1 MAYSQAQDP
10 KGKFMARI
18 AFNFAVFLTLA
29 TLMTAVS
36 ADQSEDV
43 GNKPNEVVD
52 DEGTGKKSNKVVD
65 DKGTGKKRSPAPV
78 EVTGQTECGDPETG
92 ELIPCEGT
100 GEDGDLQAGVK
111 WPKPR
116 FTVNNN
122 GTVTDNLTGL
132 IWMQNANCFNR
143 QRWSTALEA
152 ANNLA
157 DGQCG
162 LKDGSKPG
170 DWRLPN
176 INELQSLINYGI
188 TSPALPRNHPFEN
201 VQLLDY
207 WSSTTFVADPIQA
220 WVIFTDLGSVFFVYK
235 AGSRFIWAVR
245 GGLDAIEGK
254 KKHRAPVEVTG
265 QT

>member
-132 IWMQNANCFNR
+132 IWMKNANCNGL
-143 QRWSTALEA
+143 QTWKDALAA
-152 ANNLA
+152 ANNLK

-170 DWRLPN
+170 DWRMPN
-176 INELQSLINYGI
+176 IKELQSLLDYGK
-188 TSPALPRNHPFEN
+188 ALPTLPVDPPSSVPPFDN
-201 VQLLDY
+201 LPTAPFLDTY
-207 WSSTTFVADPIQA
+207 WSSITFAGNRGSTLL
-220 WVIFTDLGSVFFVYK
+220 WLLSFGNIFDVTKGEGFLRYG
-235 AGSRFIWAVR
+235 WAVR
-245 GGLDAIEGK
+245 GGRCCK
-254 KKHRAPVEVTG
+254 R
-265 QT
+265 